1 MFGRPYSI
9 LKEDQLLDIIRKFQE
24 VLIET
29 VKIRFEQPV
38 LNDSILLKLWFS
50 ELFYKLRGNLACIV
64 KDSIAT
70 SFKDK
75 IHPLGPVFHCLHQV

>member
-29 VKIRFEQPV
+29 VKIRFKQSCHQIQYV
-38 LNDSILLKLWFS
+38 GNSDILNL
-50 ELFYKLRGNLACIV
+50 YQAHLR
-64 KDSIAT
+64 
-70 SFKDK
+70 
-75 IHPLGPVFHCLHQV
+75 